1 MFSSVAIIKVKKIF
15 SIYRVIAIY
24 NLKCFN

>member
-1 MFSSVAIIKVKKIF
+1 MFSSVAIIKFKKF
-15 SIYRVIAIY
+15 LGIYRVLAIY